1 MTTLHPEVAA
11 IVSFLHARFPS
22 KLYTHELD
30 QNFVTPSMYIP
41 SAISFSG
48 VDTVSTYQKTYT
60 LNLKLFH
67 KDQQLAVQSA
77 ESLHDE
83 AQRARM
89 QLPMVDQYGAATNNY
104 VRISRIDVRPGD
116 GATAV
121 MVFAWTSRYYYDR
134 PEFIPLES
142 VTMKGGLK

>member
-22 KLYTHELD
+22 KLYTRELD
-30 QNFVTPSMYIP
+30 QNFVTPSLYIP
-41 SAISFSG
+41 PAISFSG

-67 KDQQLAVQSA
+67 DNQQLAVQTA
-77 ESLHDE
+77 ESLHD
-83 AQRARM
+83 ALQGARM
-89 QLPMVDQYGAATNNY
+89 QLPMVDQYGVATNNY

-134 PEFIPLES
+134 PEYIPLQS